1 MPRGLPVTKANN
13 STIASLPAREGMT
26 LMHMFPKMQASIGV
40 DDEEER
46 MKLLEG
52 KSVAM
57 TGGGGGLG
65 RCYGIAMA
73 KAGASVAVAD
83 IDLKAAQATTDAIT
97 AAGGEATAVRTDVTR
112 AADIEALLDRTEEA
126 FGTLD
131 VLVNIAGMFPRRALV
146 DMEEAEWDAVIT
158 LNLKSVYLGARAAL
172 RRMLP
177 RGRGVVL
184 STASGTGIRGQ
195 PKGSAYAASK
205 AGIIGF
211 TRAVSLELKGTGVR
225 INCFGPGATDTP
237 LWRVGKSPEE
247 IERLLGAGFVY
258 QPDDFS
264 NVVVFLAS
272 DLSAPLNGEFI
283 SRDLHR

>member
-1 MPRGLPVTKANN
+1 
-13 STIASLPAREGMT
+13 
-26 LMHMFPKMQASIGV
+26 
-40 DDEEER
+40 

-65 RCYGIAMA
+65 RCYGLAMA
-73 KAGASVAVAD
+73 AHGAAVAVAD
-83 IDLKAAQATTDAIT
+83 IHLDAAKATADAIT
-97 AAGGEATAVRTDVTR
+97 QAGGRAIAVQADVTR
-112 AADIEALLDRTEEA
+112 GPEFEKLLDRTEQA
-126 FGTLD
+126 FGPLD
-131 VLVNIAGMFPRRALV
+131 VLLNIAGMFPRRALV
-146 DMEEAEWDAVIT
+146 DMEEAEWDAVIA
-158 LNLKSVYLGARAAL
+158 LNLRSVYLGSRAAI

-177 RGRGVVL
+177 RKRGVVV

-195 PKGSAYAASK
+195 AKGSAYAASK

-211 TRAVSLELKGTGVR
+211 TRAVSLELKDTGVR

-237 LWRVGKSPEE
+237 LWRVGKSEADVQ
-247 IERLLGAGFVY
+247 RLLAAGFVY
-258 QPDDFS
+258 QPDEFS

>member
-1 MPRGLPVTKANN
+1 
-13 STIASLPAREGMT
+13 
-26 LMHMFPKMQASIGV
+26 
-40 DDEEER
+40 

-52 KSVAM
+52 KVVAM

-65 RCYGIAMA
+65 RCYGLAMA
-73 KAGASVAVAD
+73 KAGAAIAVSDINVA
-83 IDLKAAQATTDAIT
+83 AAQATTDAIIK
-97 AAGGEATAVRTDVTR
+97 AGGRAITVQADVTK
-112 AADIEALLDRTEEA
+112 AAEFERLLDRTEA
-126 FGTLD
+126 QFGPLD
-131 VLVNIAGMFPRRALV
+131 VLLNIAGMFPRVALV
-146 DMEEAEWDAVIT
+146 DMDEETWDAVIT
-158 LNLKSVYLGARAAL
+158 LNLKSVYLGARAAI

-177 RGRGVVL
+177 RKRGVVL

-195 PKGSAYAASK
+195 PKGSAYSASK

-211 TRAVSLELKGTGVR
+211 TRAVSLELKDTGVR

-237 LWRVGKSPEE
+237 LWRVGKTEDD
-247 IERLLGAGFVY
+247 IKRLLAAGFVY

-272 DLSAPLNGEFI
+272 DLSWPLNGEFI

>member
-1 MPRGLPVTKANN
+1 MLTTENGTV
-13 STIASLPAREGMT
+13 
-26 LMHMFPKMQASIGV
+26 
-40 DDEEER
+40 
-46 MKLLEG
+46 MKLLAG

-65 RCYGIAMA
+65 RCYGLAMA
-73 KAGASVAVAD
+73 RAGAAVAVAD
-83 IDLKAAQATTDAIT
+83 INLDAARATADAIKRD
-97 AAGGEATAVRTDVTR
+97 GGRAIAVKTDVTR
-112 AADIEALLDRTEEA
+112 HADFEQLLERTEAE
-126 FGTLD
+126 FGPLD
-131 VLVNIAGMFPRRALV
+131 VLLNIAGMFPRVALV
-146 DMEEAEWDAVIT
+146 DMTEETWDAVIA
-158 LNLKSVYLGARAAL
+158 LNMRSVYLGARAAI

-195 PKGSAYAASK
+195 PKGSAYSASK

-211 TRAVSLELKGTGVR
+211 TRAVSLELKDTGVR

-237 LWRVGKSPEE
+237 LWRVGKTEDE
-247 IERLLGAGFVY
+247 IKRLLAAGYVY

-272 DLSAPLNGEFI
+272 DLSWPLNGEFI

>member
-1 MPRGLPVTKANN
+1 
-13 STIASLPAREGMT
+13 
-26 LMHMFPKMQASIGV
+26 
-40 DDEEER
+40 

-52 KSVAM
+52 KTVAM

-65 RCYGIAMA
+65 RCYGLAMA
-73 KAGASVAVAD
+73 QAGAAVVVCDINLEAARATAEAITKAGGRALAV
-83 IDLKAAQATTDAIT
+83 
-97 AAGGEATAVRTDVTR
+97 EADVTR
-112 AADIEALLDRTEEA
+112 AAAFEALFDRTEAE
-126 FGTLD
+126 FGPLD
-131 VLVNIAGMFPRRALV
+131 VLLNIAGMFPRVPLV
-146 DMEEAEWDAVIT
+146 EMTEETWDAVIT
-158 LNLKSVYLGARAAL
+158 LNLKSVFLGARAAI

-177 RGRGVVL
+177 RKRGVVL

-195 PKGSAYAASK
+195 PKGSAYSASK

-211 TRAVSLELKGTGVR
+211 TRAVSLELKDSGVR

-237 LWRVGKSPEE
+237 LWRVGKSEEE
-247 IERLLGAGFVY
+247 IRRLLAAGFVY
-258 QPDDFS
+258 QPDEFS

>member
-1 MPRGLPVTKANN
+1 MN
-13 STIASLPAREGMT
+13 
-26 LMHMFPKMQASIGV
+26 
-40 DDEEER
+40 
-46 MKLLEG
+46 LLEG

-65 RCYGIAMA
+65 RCYGLAMA
-73 KAGASVAVAD
+73 KAGASVAVCD
-83 IDLKAAQATTDAIT
+83 INVEAAQATTDAII
-97 AAGGEATAVRTDVTR
+97 AAGGRAITVPADVTR
-112 AADIEALLDRTEEA
+112 AAEFERLLDLTEAA
-126 FGTLD
+126 FGPLD
-131 VLVNIAGMFPRRALV
+131 VLLNIAGMFPRVALV
-146 DMEEAEWDAVIT
+146 DMTEETWDAVIT
-158 LNLKSVYLGARAAL
+158 LNLRSVYLGARAAI

-177 RGRGVVL
+177 RRRGVVL

-195 PKGSAYAASK
+195 LKGSAYAASK

-211 TRAVSLELKGTGVR
+211 TRAVSLELKDTGVR

-237 LWRVGKSPEE
+237 LWRVGKTEDE
-247 IERLLGAGFVY
+247 IKRLLAAGFVY

-272 DLSAPLNGEFI
+272 DMSWPLNGEFI

>member
-1 MPRGLPVTKANN
+1 
-13 STIASLPAREGMT
+13 
-26 LMHMFPKMQASIGV
+26 
-40 DDEEER
+40 

-65 RCYGIAMA
+65 RCYGLAMA
-73 KAGASVAVAD
+73 KAGAAVAVAD
-83 IDLKAAQATTDAIT
+83 IDLKAAKATADAIT
-97 AAGGEATAVRTDVTR
+97 QAGGRAIAVKADVTK
-112 AADIEALLDRTEEA
+112 AAEFERLLDETERA
-126 FGTLD
+126 FGPLD
-131 VLVNIAGMFPRRALV
+131 VLLNIAGMFPRVALV
-146 DMEEAEWDAVIT
+146 DMTEETWDAVIT
-158 LNLKSVYLGARAAL
+158 LNLRSVYLGSRAAI

-177 RGRGVVL
+177 RKRGVVL

-195 PKGSAYAASK
+195 PKGSAYSASK

-211 TRAVSLELKGTGVR
+211 TRAVSLELKDTGVR

-237 LWRVGKSPEE
+237 LWRVGKSEE
-247 IERLLGAGFVY
+247 DAKRLLAAGYVY
-258 QPDDFS
+258 QADDFS

-272 DLSAPLNGEFI
+272 DQSAPLNGEFI

>member
-1 MPRGLPVTKANN
+1 MN
-13 STIASLPAREGMT
+13 I
-26 LMHMFPKMQASIGV
+26 
-40 DDEEER
+40 
-46 MKLLEG
+46 LEG
-52 KSVAM
+52 KTVAM

-65 RCYGIAMA
+65 RCYGLAMA
-73 KAGASVAVAD
+73 KAGAAIAVCD
-83 IDLKAAQATTDAIT
+83 INLEAARATADAIVK
-97 AAGGEATAVRTDVTR
+97 AGGRAIAMQSDVTR
-112 AADIEALLDRTEEA
+112 AAAFEDLFDRAEAE
-126 FGTLD
+126 FGPLD
-131 VLVNIAGMFPRRALV
+131 VLLNIAGMFPRVALV
-146 DMEEAEWDAVIT
+146 EMSEETWDAVIT
-158 LNLKSVYLGARAAL
+158 LNLKSVFLGARAAI

-177 RGRGVVL
+177 RKRGVVL

-195 PKGSAYAASK
+195 PKGSAYSASK

-211 TRAVSLELKGTGVR
+211 TRAVSLELKDSGVR

-237 LWRVGKSPEE
+237 LWRVGKAEE
-247 IERLLGAGFVY
+247 DVKRLLAAGYVY

>member
-1 MPRGLPVTKANN
+1 
-13 STIASLPAREGMT
+13 
-26 LMHMFPKMQASIGV
+26 MQ
-40 DDEEER
+40 
-46 MKLLEG
+46 LLEG

-65 RCYGIAMA
+65 RCYGVAMA

-83 IDLKAAQATTDAIT
+83 INLAAAQATVDAIRE
-97 AAGGEATAVRTDVTR
+97 AGGRALAVKTDVTK
-112 AADIEALLDRTEEA
+112 AAEFEALLDQTEQA
-126 FGTLD
+126 FGPLD
-131 VLVNIAGMFPRRALV
+131 VLLNIAGMFPRVALV
-146 DMEEAEWDAVIT
+146 DMSEDTWDAVIA
-158 LNLKSVYLGARAAL
+158 LNLKSVYLGSRAAI

-177 RGRGVVL
+177 RKKGVVV

-195 PKGSAYAASK
+195 PKGSAYSASK
-205 AGIIGF
+205 AAIIGF
-211 TRAVSLELKGTGVR
+211 TRAVSLELKDTGVR

-237 LWRVGKSPEE
+237 LWRVGKSAPE
-247 IERLLGAGFVY
+247 ISRLLEAGFVY

-264 NVVVFLAS
+264 NVVVWLAS

>member
-1 MPRGLPVTKANN
+1 
-13 STIASLPAREGMT
+13 
-26 LMHMFPKMQASIGV
+26 
-40 DDEEER
+40 
-46 MKLLEG
+46 MKLLDG
-52 KSVAM
+52 KTVAM

-65 RCYGIAMA
+65 RCYGMAMA
-73 KAGASVAVAD
+73 KAGAAVAVCD
-83 IDLKAAQATTDAIT
+83 INIEAAQATTDAIVK
-97 AAGGEATAVRTDVTR
+97 AGGKAITVQADVTK
-112 AADIEALLDRTEEA
+112 AAEFEKLLDRAESEL
-126 FGTLD
+126 GPLD
-131 VLVNIAGMFPRRALV
+131 VLLNIAGVFPRKT
-146 DMEEAEWDAVIT
+146 MWEMSEEEWDAVIT
-158 LNLKSVYLGARAAL
+158 LNLKSVFLGARAAI

-177 RGRGVVL
+177 RKRGIVL

-195 PKGSAYAASK
+195 PKGSAYSASK

-237 LWRVGKSPEE
+237 LWRVGKSEE
-247 IERLLGAGFVY
+247 DVKKLLAAGYVY

-272 DLSAPLNGEFI
+272 EMSWPLNGEFI

>member
-1 MPRGLPVTKANN
+1 M
-13 STIASLPAREGMT
+13 
-26 LMHMFPKMQASIGV
+26 
-40 DDEEER
+40 R

-65 RCYGIAMA
+65 RCYGVAMA
-73 KAGASVAVAD
+73 RAGAAVAVSD
-83 IDLKAAQATTDAIT
+83 IDLAAAQRTVDAIVE
-97 AAGGEATAVRTDVTR
+97 AGGRAIAVQTDVTR
-112 AADIEALLDRTEEA
+112 AAAIEQLLDRTEAE
-126 FGTLD
+126 FGPLD
-131 VLVNIAGMFPRRALV
+131 VLLNIAGMFPRVALV
-146 DMEEAEWDAVIT
+146 DMTEETWDAVIT
-158 LNLKSVYLGARAAL
+158 LNLKSVYLGARAAI

-177 RGRGVVL
+177 RQRGIVL

-195 PKGSAYAASK
+195 PRGSAYSASK

-211 TRAVSLELKGTGVR
+211 TRAVSLELKDTGVR

-237 LWRVGKSPEE
+237 LWRVGKTEE
-247 IERLLGAGFVY
+247 EVKRLLAAGFVY
-258 QPDDFS
+258 QPDEFS

-272 DLSAPLNGEFI
+272 ELSSPLNGEFI

>member
-1 MPRGLPVTKANN
+1 
-13 STIASLPAREGMT
+13 
-26 LMHMFPKMQASIGV
+26 
-40 DDEEER
+40 

-65 RCYGIAMA
+65 RCYGVAMA
-73 KAGASVAVAD
+73 KAGASVVVAD
-83 IDLKAAQATTDAIT
+83 INLAAAQATVAAIEQ
-97 AAGGEATAVRTDVTR
+97 AGGRAIAVKTDVTQ
-112 AADIEALLDRTEEA
+112 AAQFEALLDRTEAE
-126 FGTLD
+126 FGPLD
-131 VLVNIAGMFPRRALV
+131 VLLNIAGMFPRVALV
-146 DMEEAEWDAVIT
+146 DMSEDTWDAVIT
-158 LNLKSVYLGARAAL
+158 LNLKSVYLGSRAAI

-177 RGRGVVL
+177 HKKGVVV

-205 AGIIGF
+205 AAIIGF
-211 TRAVSLELKGTGVR
+211 TRAVSLELKDTGVR

-237 LWRVGKSPEE
+237 LWRVGKSEAE
-247 IERLLGAGFVY
+247 IQRLLDAGFVY

-264 NVVVFLAS
+264 NVVVWLAS

>member
-1 MPRGLPVTKANN
+1 MN
-13 STIASLPAREGMT
+13 
-26 LMHMFPKMQASIGV
+26 
-40 DDEEER
+40 
-46 MKLLEG
+46 LLEG

-65 RCYGIAMA
+65 RCYGLAMA
-73 KAGASVAVAD
+73 KAGAAVAVCDVNLDAA
-83 IDLKAAQATTDAIT
+83 KATAEAIVK
-97 AAGGEATAVRTDVTR
+97 AGGRAVAVQADVTR
-112 AADIEALLDRTEEA
+112 AAEFERLLDRTESE
-126 FGTLD
+126 FGPID
-131 VLVNIAGMFPRRALV
+131 VLLNIAGMFPRVSLF
-146 DMEEAEWDAVIT
+146 DMTEETWDAVIT
-158 LNLKSVYLGARAAL
+158 LNLKSVYLGSRAAI

-177 RGRGVVL
+177 RKRGVVL

-195 PKGSAYAASK
+195 PKGSAYSASK

-211 TRAVSLELKGTGVR
+211 TRAVSLELKDTGVR

-237 LWRVGKSPEE
+237 LWRVGKSEE
-247 IERLLGAGFVY
+247 DVKRLLAAGFVY

-272 DLSAPLNGEFI
+272 DHSAPLNGEFI

>member
-1 MPRGLPVTKANN
+1 MSNAK
-13 STIASLPAREGMT
+13 I
-26 LMHMFPKMQASIGV
+26 
-40 DDEEER
+40 
-46 MKLLEG
+46 LEG
-52 KSVAM
+52 KSIAM

-65 RCYGIAMA
+65 LCYGIAMA
-73 KAGASVAVAD
+73 KAGAAVAVAD
-83 IDLKAAQATTDAIT
+83 INPEAAQATADAI
-97 AAGGEATAVRTDVTR
+97 AKAGGKAIAVRADVTR
-112 AADIEALLDRTEEA
+112 AQDFEQLLDRTEAA
-126 FGTLD
+126 FGPLD
-131 VLVNIAGMFPRRALV
+131 VLLNIAGMFPRVALT
-146 DMEEAEWDAVIT
+146 DMTEETWDAVIT
-158 LNLKSVYLGARAAL
+158 LNLKSVYLGSRAAI

-177 RGRGVVL
+177 RKRGIVL

-195 PKGSAYAASK
+195 PKGSAYSASK

-211 TRAVSLELKGTGVR
+211 TRAVSLELKDTGVR

-237 LWRVGKSPEE
+237 LWRVGKSDDDVKK
-247 IERLLGAGFVY
+247 LLAAGYVY

>member
-1 MPRGLPVTKANN
+1 
-13 STIASLPAREGMT
+13 
-26 LMHMFPKMQASIGV
+26 
-40 DDEEER
+40 

-65 RCYGIAMA
+65 RCYGLAMA
-73 KAGASVAVAD
+73 KHGASIAVSD
-83 IDLKAAQATTDAIT
+83 IDLAAAQATADAIVEV
-97 AAGGEATAVRTDVTR
+97 GGKAIAVRADVTR
-112 AADIEALLDRTEEA
+112 AVEFERLLDRTESEL
-126 FGTLD
+126 GPLD
-131 VLVNIAGMFPRRALV
+131 VLLNIAGMFPRVALV
-146 DMEEAEWDAVIT
+146 DMTEEQWDAVIA

-177 RGRGVVL
+177 RARGVVL

-195 PKGSAYAASK
+195 PKGSAYSASK

-211 TRAVSLELKGTGVR
+211 TRAVSLELKDTGVR

-237 LWRVGKSPEE
+237 LWRVGKTEE
-247 IERLLGAGFVY
+247 DVKRLIAGGYVY

-272 DLSAPLNGEFI
+272 DMSWPLNGEFI

>member
-1 MPRGLPVTKANN
+1 MG
-13 STIASLPAREGMT
+13 
-26 LMHMFPKMQASIGV
+26 
-40 DDEEER
+40 
-46 MKLLEG
+46 LLEG

-65 RCYGIAMA
+65 RCYGVAMA
-73 KAGASVAVAD
+73 KAGASVAVCD
-83 IDLKAAQATTDAIT
+83 VSLDAAR
-97 AAGGEATAVRTDVTR
+97 ATAEAIEAVGGRAIAVKADVTQ
-112 AADIEALLDRTEEA
+112 ASAFEELFDRTEKA
-126 FGTLD
+126 FGPLD
-131 VLVNIAGMFPRRALV
+131 VLLNIAGIFPRVSLI
-146 DMEEAEWDAVIT
+146 DMTEETWDSVIAI
-158 LNLKSVYLGARAAL
+158 NLRSVFLGSRAAI

-177 RGRGVVL
+177 RKRGVVV

-195 PKGSAYAASK
+195 PKGSAYSASK

-211 TRAVSLELKGTGVR
+211 TRAVSLELKDTGVR

-237 LWRVGKSPEE
+237 LWRVGKTEEE
-247 IERLLGAGFVY
+247 IKRLLAAGYVY

-272 DLSAPLNGEFI
+272 DMSWPLNGEFI

>member
-1 MPRGLPVTKANN
+1 MN
-13 STIASLPAREGMT
+13 I
-26 LMHMFPKMQASIGV
+26 
-40 DDEEER
+40 
-46 MKLLEG
+46 LEG
-52 KSVAM
+52 KTVAM

-65 RCYGIAMA
+65 RCYGLAMA
-73 KAGASVAVAD
+73 KAGAAIAVCD
-83 IDLKAAQATTDAIT
+83 INLEAARATADAIVK
-97 AAGGEATAVRTDVTR
+97 AGGRAIAVQSDVTR
-112 AADIEALLDRTEEA
+112 AAAFEDLFDRAEAE
-126 FGTLD
+126 FGPLD
-131 VLVNIAGMFPRRALV
+131 VLLNIAGMFPRVALV
-146 DMEEAEWDAVIT
+146 EMSEETWDAVIT
-158 LNLKSVYLGARAAL
+158 LNLKSVFLGARAAI

-177 RGRGVVL
+177 RKRGVVL

-195 PKGSAYAASK
+195 PKGSAYSASK

-211 TRAVSLELKGTGVR
+211 TRAVSLELKDSGVR

-237 LWRVGKSPEE
+237 LWRVGKTEE
-247 IERLLGAGFVY
+247 DVKRLLAAGYVY